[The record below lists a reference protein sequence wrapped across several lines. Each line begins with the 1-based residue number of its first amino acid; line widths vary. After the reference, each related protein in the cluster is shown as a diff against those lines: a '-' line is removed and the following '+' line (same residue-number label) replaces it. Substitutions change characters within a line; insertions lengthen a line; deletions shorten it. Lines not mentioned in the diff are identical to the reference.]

1 MAAFVLTFKLGDMAI
16 GPMIKPFWVDRQFTP
31 VQIGLVPGTFGVVAT
46 IGGALIGGSL
56 TSRWGIFRALW
67 VLGIFQAVSNLV
79 YAAAAAL
86 PPNTA
91 LMYVASMVES
101 FCGGLGT
108 APFLAFLMSIC
119 SKAHAATQYAL
130 LSALFGLTRALSGVF
145 SGVATEGM
153 GYAAYFTATFFLA
166 WPAFLWLP
174 WVKDWAGDGRE
185 SQTP

>member
-1 MAAFVLTFKLGDMAI
+1 FPGGVQPGVCRGCGAAAEYGADVRRLDG
-16 GPMIKPFWVDRQFTP
+16 
-31 VQIGLVPGTFGVVAT
+31 GVV
-46 IGGALIGGSL
+46 L
-56 TSRWGIFRALW
+56 R
-67 VLGIFQAVSNLV
+67 
-79 YAAAAAL
+79 
-86 PPNTA
+86 
-91 LMYVASMVES
+91 
-101 FCGGLGT
+101 GLGT

-174 WVKDWAGDGRE
+174 WVKDWAADGRE